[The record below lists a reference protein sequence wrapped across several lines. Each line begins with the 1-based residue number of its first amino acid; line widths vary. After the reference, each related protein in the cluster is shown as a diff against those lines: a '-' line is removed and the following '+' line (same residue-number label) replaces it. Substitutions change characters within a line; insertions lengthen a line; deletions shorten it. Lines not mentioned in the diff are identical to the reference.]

1 MVPEKISN
9 VEMMSK
15 ANVYWDGKVTS
26 RTFFHA
32 GGSKHTLGIITAG
45 TYIFGVGDREIVTLI
60 AGEVEV
66 KRPVDSDWVRFK
78 PPEAFEIQATAST
91 TSAPMAWRSISATTT
106 RTDTNAQRGVLAPRR
121 IHLT

>member
-32 GGSKHTLGIITAG
+32 DGSKHTLGIITAG
-45 TYIFGVGDREIVTLI
+45 TYTFGVGDREIVTLI

-66 KRPVDSDWVRFK
+66 KRPVDGDWVRFK
-78 PPEAFEIQATAST
+78 TPEAFEIQANCEYD
-91 TSAPMAWRSISATTT
+91 I
-106 RTDTNAQRGVLAPRR
+106 RTHGVAEYLCDYYKD
-121 IHLT
+121 

>member
-32 GGSKHTLGIITAG
+32 DGSKHTLGIITAVLAVACNIFGACTRYYGYTYPLKDG
-45 TYIFGVGDREIVTLI
+45 TYSGTLQFVALILLAVVAVIFAV
-60 AGEVEV
+60 AAASA
-66 KRPVDSDWVRFK
+66 KK
-78 PPEAFEIQATAST
+78 KAKAEAVAAE
-91 TSAPMAWRSISATTT
+91 
-106 RTDTNAQRGVLAPRR
+106 
-121 IHLT
+121 

>member
-15 ANVYWDGKVTS
+15 ANGYWDGKVTS

-32 GGSKHTLGIITAG
+32 GGSKHTLGIITAD

-78 PPEAFEIQATAST
+78 IPEAFEIQANCDYD
-91 TSAPMAWRSISATTT
+91 I
-106 RTDTNAQRGVLAPRR
+106 RTYGVAEYLCDYYKD
-121 IHLT
+121 

>member
-26 RTFFHA
+26 RTFFRA
-32 GGSKHTLGIITAG
+32 GGSKHTPGIITAG

-78 PPEAFEIQATAST
+78 TPEAFEIQANCDYD
-91 TSAPMAWRSISATTT
+91 I
-106 RTDTNAQRGVLAPRR
+106 RTYGVAEYLCDYYKD
-121 IHLT
+121 